1 MSSVIPFTFNAVGL
15 CVVTINE
22 KPWTPAQKVCRV
34 LEYNKKTAV
43 TAAGKLVD
51 WPKDS
56 QKYGIYTN
64 EERMYE
70 LLFSSQQPKAKD
82 FRRHCCNVLFPH
94 VRQQLSNKLHAM
106 EIEDLRGRVQA
117 LQFTNEEERQIHQ
130 QKILR
135 LNEDHQQAIKEKD
148 AAFALLNDDLQN
160 CEFENVALEAQRD
173 VYQAQVQRC
182 QDTIIHLRTCYV
194 DHARDP
200 GKGNIIIIARKHTTS
215 ANDKYHDLP

>member
-1 MSSVIPFTFNAVGL
+1 
-15 CVVTINE
+15 
-22 KPWTPAQKVCRV
+22 
-34 LEYNKKTAV
+34 
-43 TAAGKLVD
+43 
-51 WPKDS
+51 
-56 QKYGIYTN
+56 
-64 EERMYE
+64 MYE
-70 LLFSSQQPKAKD
+70 IVFSSQQPKAKD

-148 AAFALLNDDLQN
+148 AALALLNDDLQN